1 MRTIR
6 YPVLPE
12 QAGWTVEQLLR
23 REGFSSRMLT
33 ALRKL
38 PRGLLLEGEHIRTV
52 DPLSPGQVLEVNLPE
67 EEKRIPPCEIP
78 VPIL

>member
-38 PRGLLLEGEHIRTV
+38 PRGLQIGRAHV
-52 DPLSPGQVLEVNLPE
+52 
-67 EEKRIPPCEIP
+67 
-78 VPIL
+78 